1 MPDMT
6 EMSEK
11 SEKSDLKDVTDPA
24 ADSESKSKT
33 ETGIPEIT
41 EIPETAGT
49 TEGVEILTGD
59 PKIALIKLS
68 IPLIAAMMLMSVY
81 NLIDAVWVAG
91 LGSDA
96 LAAVGFT
103 VPLIIMV
110 LGLGTGIGAG
120 VNSLL
125 SRLIGAGERV
135 RADNAAMHSFILTA
149 AVAVLI
155 TVPGLIFLK
164 PILLALGAG
173 STIDLAFTYA
183 QILFTGTV
191 MFLFTEIGYAVF
203 RSEGNMK
210 RPMYAMA
217 ASAVLNII
225 LDPIFIYVLDW
236 KIAGA
241 AWASII
247 SVATVS
253 CVMLYWFCVRKDSY
267 FRFSWNC
274 YRFEGKI
281 IKDMLVV
288 GIPASLEYFLIAIA
302 VIVINLLLVDV
313 ASEDAVAVYTSAWT
327 VVMVALVPLVS
338 IATAAISVYG
348 ANFGAGRYDN
358 LRITLLYGVGMGI
371 VISAVI
377 GAFTYVFAPNIA
389 YLFTYTEGG
398 AHLIG
403 DFVFFM
409 QIMCLYYPFSAL
421 GLMANSLF
429 QGIGKGGTSLC
440 ISICRE
446 VVFVAIFAFLLGKFM
461 GLGQYGVWW
470 GCVLGYIIGDSV
482 AFVWSYLYVRFK
494 IRETLRRDEVGAAV

>member
-1 MPDMT
+1 MSDMT

-33 ETGIPEIT
+33 ETGIPEIPEIT
-41 EIPETAGT
+41 EINETAGT

-183 QILFTGTV
+183 
-191 MFLFTEIGYAVF
+191 
-203 RSEGNMK
+203 
-210 RPMYAMA
+210 
-217 ASAVLNII
+217 
-225 LDPIFIYVLDW
+225 
-236 KIAGA
+236 
-241 AWASII
+241 
-247 SVATVS
+247 
-253 CVMLYWFCVRKDSY
+253 
-267 FRFSWNC
+267 
-274 YRFEGKI
+274 
-281 IKDMLVV
+281 
-288 GIPASLEYFLIAIA
+288 
-302 VIVINLLLVDV
+302 
-313 ASEDAVAVYTSAWT
+313 
-327 VVMVALVPLVS
+327 
-338 IATAAISVYG
+338 
-348 ANFGAGRYDN
+348 
-358 LRITLLYGVGMGI
+358 
-371 VISAVI
+371 
-377 GAFTYVFAPNIA
+377 
-389 YLFTYTEGG
+389 
-398 AHLIG
+398 
-403 DFVFFM
+403 
-409 QIMCLYYPFSAL
+409 
-421 GLMANSLF
+421 
-429 QGIGKGGTSLC
+429 
-440 ISICRE
+440 
-446 VVFVAIFAFLLGKFM
+446 
-461 GLGQYGVWW
+461 
-470 GCVLGYIIGDSV
+470 
-482 AFVWSYLYVRFK
+482 
-494 IRETLRRDEVGAAV
+494 